1 MEDISKKQ
9 AKIIFER
16 ANRQQRRGNFSEAIA
31 LYRQSIELQ
40 PSAEAYTYLGLT
52 YSMLERYEDA
62 IEQCKLAI
70 DIDPD
75 FGNPYN
81 DIGSYLLIQGRPE
94 EALEWIERATEA
106 TRFDEPQKPFINMGQ
121 AFELQGQ
128 YRSALHAYDKALQIN
143 PLDRAAYGKKQ
154 TLVAKMN

>member
-16 ANRQQRRGNFSEAIA
+16 ANQQQRRGNFSEAIA

-40 PSAEAYTYLGLT
+40 PSAEAHTYLGLT

-70 DIDPD
+70 EIDPE

-81 DIGSYLLIQGRPE
+81 DIGSYLLVQGRPE
-94 EALEWIERATEA
+94 EALEWIEQATKA
-106 TRFDEPQKPFINMGQ
+106 ARFDAPQKPFINMGQ

-128 YRSALHAYDKALQIN
+128 YRSAMHAYSKALQIN
-143 PLDRAAYGKKQ
+143 PLDRLAYGKKQ
-154 TLVAKMN
+154 ALVAKMN